1 MQKDILFDNIYIGH
15 SVEDANVLKAETYD
29 LKIVAEKAEEDAS
42 KPKVE
47 DKPKSPSDLKFFDDP
62 VHFIREKVDLFI
74 TIAQRDPIQ
83 AIKFVPEVSG
93 PIGAVLAL
101 LLTIVFV
108 SLFNSGAAPS
118 KQDVKDAAKKSA
130 EKASELKDK
139 AADAVATGT
148 EKAKEEVQKRTTRS
162 SDKSS

>member
-15 SVEDANVLKAETYD
+15 SVEDANALKAETYD

-42 KPKVE
+42 KPQKE
-47 DKPKSPSDLKFFDDP
+47 DKPKSPSDLKFMDDP
-62 VHFIREKVDLFI
+62 VHYVKEKVDLFV

-93 PIGAVLAL
+93 AIGAILAL
-101 LLTIVFV
+101 LVTIVFV
-108 SLFNSGAAPS
+108 ALGSGGAAPS
-118 KQDVKDAAKKSA
+118 KKDVKDATKKTA
-130 EKASELKDK
+130 DK

>member
-1 MQKDILFDNIYIGH
+1 MLFDNIYIGH
-15 SVEDANVLKAETYD
+15 SVEDANALKAETFD
-29 LKIVAEKAEEDAS
+29 VKIVAEKAEEEVS

-47 DKPKSPSDLKFFDDP
+47 DKPKSPSDLKFMDDP
-62 VHFIREKVDLFI
+62 VHYIREKVDLFL

-93 PIGAVLAL
+93 AIGAILAL
-101 LLTIVFV
+101 LLTVIFV
-108 SLFNSGAAPS
+108 AISGSGAAPS
-118 KQDVKDAAKKSA
+118 KQDVKDAAKKA
-130 EKASELKDK
+130 ADRATEAKDK

-148 EKAKEEVQKRTTRS
+148 EKAKEEVQKRATRS